1 MPVKTTVKKT
11 VKKKRIATAVKTAVK
26 TAAKKPAERELV
38 SFDFAVKYLLRGKR
52 DYVVLNGFLSELLG
66 KKVEVK
72 SLDNIENIKD
82 DKDDKTNRVD
92 LKAQINGGEIV
103 VFEIQFLQEWDF
115 FGKALFGVCSAIK
128 DQVEA
133 GDVYNI
139 KKVYSV
145 NIAYFNLKSKKEYLF
160 SGKLNGFQGVHYKD
174 EVIPFAQS
182 RSKKSKKQFE
192 IHPEYYLIL
201 PRMFDEKLRG
211 RFDEWV
217 YILKNSKARADFKAA
232 GIKEAKTKLDYL
244 RMTPE
249 KKKEYA
255 RFLEHRRSARS
266 ALETAV
272 GQGELRGERR
282 GIRKGLQQGL
292 QKGLQQGLQK
302 GLQQGLQK
310 GLQQGLQKGL
320 QKGRQKG
327 WDEASTKHAKSMY
340 KTGFTVK
347 QIAKALELSE
357 TAVKRI
363 LGL

>member
-1 MPVKTTVKKT
+1 MPVKMPVKKT
-11 VKKKRIATAVKTAVK
+11 VKKKRPATAAKAAAK
-26 TAAKKPAERELV
+26 PRAKKPAERELV

-52 DYVVLNGFLSELLG
+52 DFVVLNGFLSELLG

-72 SLDNIENIKD
+72 SIEDAENIKD
-82 DKDDKTNRVD
+82 GKDDKTNRVD

-103 VFEIQFLQEWDF
+103 VFEILFLIEWDF

-133 GDVYNI
+133 GDVYDI
-139 KKVYSV
+139 RKVYSV

-182 RSKKSKKQFE
+182 RSQKSKKQFE

-201 PRMFDEKLRG
+201 PRMFDEKMRG

-249 KKKEYA
+249 KKKQYV
-255 RFLEHRRSARS
+255 RFLELRRSARS

-272 GQGELRGERR
+272 GQGERRGERR
-282 GIRKGLQQGL
+282 GLRKGLEKGLQQ
-292 QKGLQQGLQK
+292 
-302 GLQQGLQK
+302 
-310 GLQQGLQKGL
+310 
-320 QKGRQKG
+320 GRQKG
-327 WDEASTKHAKSMY
+327 WDEASTKHVKSMY

-347 QIAKALELSE
+347 QIAKGLELSE

-363 LGL
+363 LGI

>member
-1 MPVKTTVKKT
+1 MPVKQAVKKT
-11 VKKKRIATAVKTAVK
+11 VKKKRPATAVAKSR
-26 TAAKKPAERELV
+26 AAKKPAERELV

-52 DYVVLNGFLSELLG
+52 DFVVLNGFLSELLG

-72 SLDNIENIKD
+72 SIEDAENIKD
-82 DKDDKTNRVD
+82 GKEDKTNRVD

-103 VFEIQFLQEWDF
+103 VFEIQFLLEWDF

-133 GDVYNI
+133 GDVYDI
-139 KKVYSV
+139 RKVYSV

-182 RSKKSKKQFE
+182 RSQKSKKQFE

-201 PRMFDEKLRG
+201 PRMFDEKMRG

-249 KKKEYA
+249 KKKQYV

-282 GIRKGLQQGL
+282 GIRKGIE
-292 QKGLQQGLQK
+292 KGLKQ
-302 GLQQGLQK
+302 
-310 GLQQGLQKGL
+310 
-320 QKGRQKG
+320 GRQEG
-327 WDEASTKHAKSMY
+327 WDEASTKHVKSMH

-347 QIAKALELSE
+347 QIAKGLELSE

-363 LGL
+363 LGI

>member
-11 VKKKRIATAVKTAVK
+11 VKKKRTATAVKTAAK
-26 TAAKKPAERELV
+26 PPAKKPAERELV

-52 DYVVLNGFLSELLG
+52 DFVVLNGFLSELLG

-72 SLDNIENIKD
+72 SIEDVENIKD

-92 LKAQINGGEIV
+92 LKALINGGEVV

-145 NIAYFNLKSKKEYLF
+145 NIAYFNLKAKKEYLF

-182 RSKKSKKQFE
+182 RSQKSKKQFE

-282 GIRKGLQQGL
+282 GIRKGYSKAYKKVYSKAYKKVYSKAYKKVYSKVYRKAYRKADRKVG
-292 QKGLQQGLQK
+292 K
-302 GLQQGLQK
+302 
-310 GLQQGLQKGL
+310 
-320 QKGRQKG
+320 
-327 WDEASTKHAKSMY
+327 ASTKHAKSLY
-340 KTGFTVK
+340 KTGLTVK
-347 QIAKALELSE
+347 KIAKALKLSE
-357 TAVKRI
+357 TAVKQI